1 MREKIVKILQ
11 DTLHACIR
19 EGLLS
24 LEEAPEISV
33 EKPAAKAHGDFS
45 TNLSL
50 VLASRVKRKPREVAE
65 VVIRHLQDPG
75 HVIEKS
81 EIAGPGFINFTLS
94 DSAYQEALREILKE
108 KEGYGRIELGR
119 GKRVLIEYVSA
130 NPTGP
135 LHIGHGR
142 NAVVGDTLARVLSAA
157 GFQVSKEFYVNDHG
171 VQIQTL
177 GRSVLYYLKKLQSP
191 KGETP
196 PPPADSYQG
205 PYLEELVEQYRSR
218 LEKAGDDPIR
228 VGKEAGKELLER
240 IKDELARLH
249 IEFDHFFHESSLYES
264 GEIEAT
270 LHELKEAGYL
280 FTEEGAAWFRSTA
293 FGDDKDRVLIKK
305 DGSYTY
311 FTPDAAY
318 HKNKFERRFD
328 LYLNIWGADHAGYI
342 PRVKAAMEAL
352 GYDPEKLKVL
362 TVQMVNLKRGGERV
376 QMSKRAGTYV
386 TLQEVVDEA
395 GPDATR
401 FFFMLRSASAQLD
414 FDLDLAKKETPDNPV
429 YYIQYAHARIA
440 SIFRKAAD
448 AGVALK
454 ENADLS
460 LLTLPEEKEL
470 IHRLAEYP
478 EALEDAAKELEPH
491 RIGFY
496 LLDLAKAFQTY
507 YSRAKSDGRYRVLSE
522 DAGMSQAKL
531 SLAKALK
538 IVFLNG
544 LTILGVSAPEEMR
557 ASLKED

>member
-177 GRSVLYYLKKLQSP
+177 GRSVLYYLKKL
-191 KGETP
+191 
-196 PPPADSYQG
+196 
-205 PYLEELVEQYRSR
+205 
-218 LEKAGDDPIR
+218 
-228 VGKEAGKELLER
+228 
-240 IKDELARLH
+240 
-249 IEFDHFFHESSLYES
+249 
-264 GEIEAT
+264 
-270 LHELKEAGYL
+270 
-280 FTEEGAAWFRSTA
+280 
-293 FGDDKDRVLIKK
+293 
-305 DGSYTY
+305 
-311 FTPDAAY
+311 
-318 HKNKFERRFD
+318 
-328 LYLNIWGADHAGYI
+328 
-342 PRVKAAMEAL
+342 
-352 GYDPEKLKVL
+352 
-362 TVQMVNLKRGGERV
+362 
-376 QMSKRAGTYV
+376 
-386 TLQEVVDEA
+386 
-395 GPDATR
+395 
-401 FFFMLRSASAQLD
+401 
-414 FDLDLAKKETPDNPV
+414 
-429 YYIQYAHARIA
+429 
-440 SIFRKAAD
+440 
-448 AGVALK
+448 
-454 ENADLS
+454 
-460 LLTLPEEKEL
+460 
-470 IHRLAEYP
+470 
-478 EALEDAAKELEPH
+478 
-491 RIGFY
+491 
-496 LLDLAKAFQTY
+496 
-507 YSRAKSDGRYRVLSE
+507 
-522 DAGMSQAKL
+522 
-531 SLAKALK
+531 
-538 IVFLNG
+538 
-544 LTILGVSAPEEMR
+544 
-557 ASLKED
+557 